1 MDSHKGQS
9 SDEGGPVHSICL
21 LNFRV
26 EIRNSKVKTLAK
38 QGQY

>member
-9 SDEGGPVHSICL
+9 TDEGRPVHSICL
-21 LNFRV
+21 LKFRV
-26 EIRNSKVKTLAK
+26 VIGNSKVKTLAK